1 MNNEKT
7 ITAVDYAVQDLLE
20 LFLDMVKNIDTYAP
34 DKFSETRADIVER
47 AKVIEKAQIVNA
59 WNDGNFLG
67 RNPNI
72 LADYDT
78 GEQYFNQT
86 HKKD

>member
-7 ITAVDYAVQDLLE
+7 ITAVDYAVQNLLE
-20 LFLDMVKNIDTYAP
+20 LFYDMVQNIDTYSP
-34 DKFSETRADIVER
+34 DKFSESKAEIVER
-47 AKVIEKAQIVNA
+47 AKTIVKAQIVNA

-72 LADYDT
+72 LADYST
-78 GEQYFNQT
+78 GEEYFNQT
-86 HKKD
+86 HKND